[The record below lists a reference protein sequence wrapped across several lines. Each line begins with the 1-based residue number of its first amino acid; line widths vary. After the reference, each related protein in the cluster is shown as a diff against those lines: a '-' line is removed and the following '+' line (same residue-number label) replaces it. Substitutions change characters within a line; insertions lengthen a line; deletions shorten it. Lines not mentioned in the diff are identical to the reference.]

1 MESIQ
6 NWIAPEA
13 QGSKYRRD
21 IAFAHVEIDL
31 RYGSDQHVWGTVL
44 GAACRQSHARVWVV
58 GPDTQTDIATLP
70 WDEVNSPKTLKEV
83 LEISPRQ
90 SEDDREKAKAWKF
103 DEDRPQTVLLYVDPL
118 MSAECAL
125 AILETVH
132 WATDIS
138 YATPVRVIIVSNA
151 PLPDSLKRLIRHY
164 GHKSIRKFT
173 FEVPEETM
181 EERRAMYKVYVPF

>member
-31 RYGSDQHVWGTVL
+31 RYGSDQH
-44 GAACRQSHARVWVV
+44 
-58 GPDTQTDIATLP
+58 
-70 WDEVNSPKTLKEV
+70 
-83 LEISPRQ
+83 